1 MCIYYNLL
9 TLSIEARKVNW
20 PIHDPPKEHEQ
31 GTDAVPAQPGYQM
44 CNCHPCFYV
53 SHCCSRIPD
62 RRNLRKAGLLLAHS
76 LRASFYHGGEGMAA
90 RTWGNRL
97 GCSHIREAKRDEG
110 WGSGIC
116 PWDAAVHVCAR
127 LCTSRVCLVPHLSQS
142 GNSSQAC
149 TEVCLLVILD
159 PVTLTITLSHCPCC
173 AEY

>member
-1 MCIYYNLL
+1 MILKRNMSRVQMQFLPNL
-9 TLSIEARKVNW
+9 
-20 PIHDPPKEHEQ
+20 
-31 GTDAVPAQPGYQM
+31 GTRCATATHAFM
-44 CNCHPCFYV
+44 F
-53 SHCCSRIPD
+53 
-62 RRNLRKAGLLLAHS
+62 LLLQRNTWQKELKEGRASLARS

-110 WGSGIC
+110 WDSVVC

-159 PVTLTITLSHCPCC
+159 PVTLTVTLSHCPCC